1 MGYHKKYNILFCFCN
16 FKYRPQMSCSGTNM
30 ELGKE
35 YVISLEPSYIEIPGM
50 FDLYE
55 GVTLGSAAY
64 EVEVSVLQERHVLQ
78 KHVS

>member
-1 MGYHKKYNILFCFCN
+1 
-16 FKYRPQMSCSGTNM
+16 M

>member
-1 MGYHKKYNILFCFCN
+1 
-16 FKYRPQMSCSGTNM
+16 MSCSGTDM

-35 YVISLEPSYIEIPGM
+35 YVISLEPSYINIPGM

-64 EVEVSVLQERHVLQ
+64 EVEVGILWKLIDAHVDLLV
-78 KHVS
+78 KT